1 MNAISKIIVALFLI
15 SLSTLLQAEDL
26 IMLRSGQPFPETMSS
41 LQQVIKQ
48 HGYVVSRV
56 QRVDI
61 GLTKMGYKTDKYR
74 VVFFGKH
81 KELQKLSDDY
91 PELTAYLPLKIAI
104 FSEGAE
110 TLLVISDPIKFAEMF
125 PDKVL
130 KQYFSRWSNDVVAI
144 FNDIR
149 KLDDN

>member
-104 FSEGAE
+104 FSEGTE

>member
-1 MNAISKIIVALFLI
+1 MNKLTRNILLLFSIFLTG
-15 SLSTLLQAEDL
+15 SLHAEELL
-26 IMLRSGQPFPETMSS
+26 MLRSTQPFPETMSS
-41 LQQVIKQ
+41 LQEIIKK

-74 VVFFGKH
+74 IVFFGKH
-81 KELQKLSDDY
+81 DEIVKLTDAH

-104 FSEGAE
+104 FSEESE
-110 TLLVISDPIKFAEMF
+110 TLLVTMDPARFSEMF
-125 PDKVL
+125 PDEAL
-130 KQYFSRWSNDVVAI
+130 KKHFNQWSRDIIAM